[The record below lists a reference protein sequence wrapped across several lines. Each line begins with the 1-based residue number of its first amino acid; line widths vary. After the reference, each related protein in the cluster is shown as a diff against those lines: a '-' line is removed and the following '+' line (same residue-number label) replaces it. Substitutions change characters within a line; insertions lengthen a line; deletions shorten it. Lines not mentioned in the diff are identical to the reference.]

1 MGRGSRN
8 YCEVWQKLEELKLLR
23 EKLCE
28 LVGSDD
34 NNVLFKWIEDHKELS
49 HPCPGKFL
57 LGLTR
62 PKQESARKTW
72 EDFVKKLQSRGVSA
86 DNLEYLLN
94 KLAQYTTIEEAV
106 QSFEDL
112 FQETK
117 KDFTDLKE
125 KTFKRFK

>member
-1 MGRGSRN
+1 
-8 YCEVWQKLEELKLLR
+8 
-23 EKLCE
+23 
-28 LVGSDD
+28 
-34 NNVLFKWIEDHKELS
+34 LS